1 MEQTIIDVFLAM
13 AQPPGD
19 GQGAGGMTL
28 FSCLLPVAFLG
39 IFYALLIRPQQ
50 QQQKEHEKLVSE
62 IKSGER
68 VIAAGIVGT
77 IVTVKKDTIVV
88 KSSDTKI
95 ELARNSIERVIT
107 DDDDSE

>member
-1 MEQTIIDVFLAM
+1 
-13 AQPPGD
+13 
-19 GQGAGGMTL
+19 MTL